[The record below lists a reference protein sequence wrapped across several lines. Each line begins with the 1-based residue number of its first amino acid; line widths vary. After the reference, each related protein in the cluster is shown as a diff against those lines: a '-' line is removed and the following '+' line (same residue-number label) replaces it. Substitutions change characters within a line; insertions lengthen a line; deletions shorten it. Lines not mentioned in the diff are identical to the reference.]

1 MRESEFQCLSKS
13 ELEIDK
19 QFYNKSKTVFHL
31 RLVVDDFC
39 FM

>member
-1 MRESEFQCLSKS
+1 MRENKFQCLSKS
-13 ELEIDK
+13 ELKIDK
-19 QFYNKSKTVFHL
+19 KIYNKSKIVFHL